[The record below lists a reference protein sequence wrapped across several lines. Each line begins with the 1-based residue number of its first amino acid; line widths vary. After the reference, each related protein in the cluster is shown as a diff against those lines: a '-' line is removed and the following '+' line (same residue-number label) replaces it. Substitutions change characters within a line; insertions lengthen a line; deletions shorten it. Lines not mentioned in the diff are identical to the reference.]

1 MKICFLASASSIH
14 TVRWVNAMAE
24 RGHDVHLITMH
35 RPDKDKIDDRVNV
48 YFLPLNPPMGYYLN
62 VFKVRK
68 LLKQIKPDIL
78 NTHYASG
85 YGTLS
90 RLVNFKPTL
99 LSVWGSDVFDFP
111 YRGKI
116 NEKILRKNL
125 KAATQIAST
134 SFAMKEQTERFV
146 SPNLS
151 IEVTPFGVD
160 MNLFKPNQ
168 NRKEKDTITIGVVKR
183 LEEVYGIE
191 YLIRATAVLI
201 KKLKKNQLD
210 EMAERIRLLIVGKG
224 SLLDKLQNIAHDFRI
239 SHITTF
245 VGAVLNTKVAE
256 YLNKMDIFCVPSLQE
271 SFGVAAV
278 EASACELPVIVS
290 NVGGLPEVVKD
301 GETGF
306 IVEPKNIQQLA
317 DRLYDLVID
326 PELRMRLGKNGRNFV
341 NSFYNWKEKFHEQ
354 RLLSTRDENGHSK
367 GAHFHGKCKKNG
379 NSL

>member
-1 MKICFLASASSIH
+1 MKICFLACASSIH
-14 TVRWVNAMAE
+14 TVRWVNTLAE
-24 RGHDVHLITMH
+24 KGHDVHLITMH
-35 RPDKDKIDDRVNV
+35 KPDKDKIDDRVNV
-48 YFLPLNPPMGYYLN
+48 YILPLNPPMGYYLN

-111 YRGKI
+111 YQSKI

-146 SPNLS
+146 SSNLP

-160 MNLFKPNQ
+160 INLFKPNQ
-168 NRKEKDTITIGVVKR
+168 NREEKDTVTIGIVKR
-183 LEEVYGIE
+183 LEEIYGIE

-201 KKLKKNQLD
+201 NQLKKNQLN
-210 EMAERIRLLIVGKG
+210 EIAEKIRLLIVGEG
-224 SLLDKLQNIAHDFRI
+224 SLLYKLQNIARDSGI

-245 VGAVLNTKVAE
+245 VGAVLNTKVPE

-306 IVEPKNIQQLA
+306 IVESKDIQQLVA
-317 DRLYDLVID
+317 RLHDLVIN
-326 PELRMRLGKNGRNFV
+326 PELRMRLGKNGREFV
-341 NSFYNWKEKFHEQ
+341 NSLYNWEENVERMEKIY
-354 RLLSTRDENGHSK
+354 ENLIK
-367 GAHFHGKCKKNG
+367 MK
-379 NSL
+379 

>member
-1 MKICFLASASSIH
+1 MKICFLAGASSIH
-14 TVRWVNAMAE
+14 TVRWVNALSD

-35 RPDKDKIDDRVNV
+35 RPDIDKVEDRVNI
-48 YFLPLNPPMGYYLN
+48 YFLPLKSPVGYYLN

-111 YRGKI
+111 YRSKI

-134 SFAMKEQTERFV
+134 SYAMKEQTERFV
-146 SPNLS
+146 SPNLPV
-151 IEVTPFGVD
+151 EVTPFGVD
-160 MNLFKPNQ
+160 MNLFYPNQ
-168 NRKEKDTITIGVVKR
+168 NRLEKDTITIGVVKR

-201 KKLKKNQLD
+201 KKLNKNQLD
-210 EMAERIRLLIVGKG
+210 EMAEKIRLLIVGKG
-224 SLLDKLQNIAHDFRI
+224 SLLDKLQKIAQDLGI

-245 VGAVLNTKVAE
+245 VGAVPNAKVPA
-256 YLNKMDIFCVPSLQE
+256 YLNEMDIFCVPSLQE

-317 DRLYDLVID
+317 DRLYDLVIN

-341 NSFYNWKEKFHEQ
+341 NSFYNWEDNVE
-354 RLLSTRDENGHSK
+354 RMVTIYENLIK
-367 GAHFHGKCKKNG
+367 MN
-379 NSL
+379 

>member
-1 MKICFLASASSIH
+1 
-14 TVRWVNAMAE
+14 MAE

-48 YFLPLNPPMGYYLN
+48 YFLPLNPSMGYYLN

-68 LLKQIKPDIL
+68 LLNKIKPDIL

-90 RLVNFKPTL
+90 RLVNYYPTL

-111 YRGKI
+111 YRSKI
-116 NEKILRKNL
+116 NKKILKKNL

-134 SFAMKEQTERFV
+134 SFAMKKQTEKFV
-146 SPNLS
+146 SPKLP
-151 IEVTPFGVD
+151 IVVTPFGVD
-160 MNLFKPNQ
+160 MNLFKPSHNG
-168 NRKEKDTITIGVVKR
+168 KERDTITIGIVKR

-191 YLIRATAVLI
+191 YLIKATSLLI
-201 KKLKKNQLD
+201 KKLRENRLD
-210 EMAERIRLLIVGKG
+210 DIANRIRLLIVGEG
-224 SLLDKLQNIAHDFRI
+224 SLLDKLQNLTRDYGI
-239 SHITTF
+239 SHITKF
-245 VGAVLNTKVAE
+245 VGAVPNVKVPE

-317 DRLYDLVID
+317 DRLYDLVIN

-341 NSFYNWKEKFHEQ
+341 NSFYNWE
-354 RLLSTRDENGHSK
+354 ENVERMETVYENLIK
-367 GAHFHGKCKKNG
+367 MK
-379 NSL
+379 

>member
-1 MKICFLASASSIH
+1 MKICFLAGASSIH

-35 RPDKDKIDDRVNV
+35 RPDKDKVDNRVDV

-111 YRGKI
+111 YRNKI

-168 NRKEKDTITIGVVKR
+168 KNRKEKDTITIGVVKR

-201 KKLKKNQLD
+201 KKLKKNQMD
-210 EMAERIRLLIVGKG
+210 EISEKIRLLIVGKG
-224 SLLDKLQNIAHDFRI
+224 SLLDKLQNIAHDFGI

-245 VGAVLNTKVAE
+245 VGAVSNAKVPE

-306 IVEPKNIQQLA
+306 IVEPKNIQQVA

-341 NSFYNWKEKFHEQ
+341 NSFYNWKENVE
-354 RLLSTRDENGHSK
+354 RMETVY
-367 GAHFHGKCKKNG
+367 KN
-379 NSL
+379 LIKMK

>member
-1 MKICFLASASSIH
+1 MKIAYLAGASSIH
-14 TVRWVNAMAE
+14 TVRWINAMVE
-24 RGHDVHLITMH
+24 REHDVHLITMH
-35 RPDKDKIDDRVNV
+35 RPDKDKIDDRVKV
-48 YFLPLNPPMGYYLN
+48 YFLPFNPPMGYYLN

-111 YRGKI
+111 YQSKI
-116 NEKILRKNL
+116 KEKILRKNL

-134 SFAMKEQTERFV
+134 SFAMKKQTEKFV
-146 SPNLS
+146 SPKLP
-151 IEVTPFGVD
+151 IVVTPFGVN
-160 MNLFKPNQ
+160 MNLFKPSYNG
-168 NRKEKDTITIGVVKR
+168 KEKDTITIGIVKR

-191 YLIRATAVLI
+191 YLIKATSLLI
-201 KKLKKNQLD
+201 KRLRENQLND
-210 EMAERIRLLIVGKG
+210 VADRIRLLIVGEG
-224 SLLDKLQNIAHDFRI
+224 SLLDKLQNLTHDCGI
-239 SHITTF
+239 SHITKF
-245 VGAVLNTKVAE
+245 VGAVPNVKVPE

-278 EASACELPVIVS
+278 EASSCGLPIIVS

-317 DRLYDLVID
+317 DRLYDLVIN

-341 NSFYNWKEKFHEQ
+341 NSFYNWKENVKRMEIVY
-354 RLLSTRDENGHSK
+354 ENLIK
-367 GAHFHGKCKKNG
+367 MK
-379 NSL
+379 